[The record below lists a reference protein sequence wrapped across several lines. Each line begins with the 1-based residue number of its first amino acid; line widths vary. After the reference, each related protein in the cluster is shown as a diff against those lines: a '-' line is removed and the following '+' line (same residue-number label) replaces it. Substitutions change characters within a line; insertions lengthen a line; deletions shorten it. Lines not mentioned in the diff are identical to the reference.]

1 MHYSTKYYSLF
12 QKYGLDKLLRSHGNF
27 NLLAPVNDALK
38 KTTSRKVMS
47 CHLLSQAVCHFVI
60 IMVLLKLWKINAAN
74 PSNQKSWSKLEN
86 AYKVPILML
95 WLPDN
100 EAYTWFWQQQWFTL
114 DIPLKI
120 NLK

>member
-1 MHYSTKYYSLF
+1 
-12 QKYGLDKLLRSHGNF
+12 
-27 NLLAPVNDALK
+27 
-38 KTTSRKVMS
+38 MS

-60 IMVLLKLWKINAAN
+60 IMVLLKLWKINTAN
-74 PSNQKSWSKLEN
+74 PSNQTSWSKLEN
-86 AYKVPILML
+86 AYKVPILIL

-100 EAYTWFWQQQWFTL
+100 EAYTLFWQQQWFTL

>member
-38 KTTSRKVMS
+38 KTSSRKVMS

-60 IMVLLKLWKINAAN
+60 FFLFYYYGVIEVLVDQYGK
-74 PSNQKSWSKLEN
+74 PS
-86 AYKVPILML
+86 
-95 WLPDN
+95 
-100 EAYTWFWQQQWFTL
+100 
-114 DIPLKI
+114 
-120 NLK
+120 